1 MHRLVLREN
10 KKVRPIQVWI
20 ETPDD
25 RGPTGLW
32 TLGMRWLGDP
42 KFIEI
47 RGTYDVDE
55 SSPFQQA
62 IDRLP
67 GPLVGG
73 ELMAGNLATVTDK
86 FYKDAYP
93 VLVDMLSQQQ

>member
-1 MHRLVLREN
+1 MHKLILREI
-10 KKVRPIQVWI
+10 KKVRPIQVWVDQ
-20 ETPDD
+20 PHKK
-25 RGPTGLW
+25 GPADLW
-32 TLGMRWLGDP
+32 TLGIRWLGDP

-47 RGTYDVDE
+47 RGTYDVDNG
-55 SSPFQQA
+55 SDFQQA

-73 ELMAGNLATVTDK
+73 ELMAGHVAIVTDK

-93 VLVDMLSQQQ
+93 VLVDMLNKSR